1 MQWSVVFLNDVVE
14 GEFRALPK
22 DMQARLVR
30 ISELIETYGIEQVG
44 MPHVRH
50 LEDKFWEMRA
60 KGKAGISRG
69 IYVALSGRR
78 VVILRI
84 FVKKTQK
91 TPRAEIRPALDR
103 MKELQDG

>member
-1 MQWSVVFLNDVVE
+1 MKWSVEFLSAAVE
-14 GEFRALPK
+14 GEFRDLPK

-30 ISELIETYGIEQVG
+30 ISELIEAYGFENVG

-50 LEDKFWEMRA
+50 LEGKLWEMRA

-69 IYVALSGRR
+69 IYVAVTGRR

-84 FVKKTQK
+84 FVKKTHQ
-91 TPRAEIRPALDR
+91 TPRSEIRLALER
-103 MKELQDG
+103 LKEL

>member
-1 MQWSVVFLNDVVE
+1 MKWSVEFLNDQVE
-14 GEFRALPK
+14 GEFLDLPK
-22 DMQARLVR
+22 DMQARFVR
-30 ISELIETYGIEQVG
+30 ISELIEAYGLEHVG

-50 LEDKFWEMRA
+50 LDGKLWEMRA

-69 IYVALSGRR
+69 IYVAVAGSR

-91 TPRAEIRPALDR
+91 TPRSEIRLALER
-103 MKELQDG
+103 LKEI

>member
-1 MQWSVVFLNDVVE
+1 MQWSVEFLNGVVE
-14 GEFRALPK
+14 EEFRALPK

-30 ISELIETYGIEQVG
+30 ISELIEAYGIEHVG

-50 LEDKFWEMRA
+50 LDGKLWEMRA

-69 IYVALSGRR
+69 IYVAITGRR

-84 FVKKTQK
+84 FAKKTQK
-91 TPRAEIRPALDR
+91 TPRSEILLALER
-103 MKELQDG
+103 MKEV